1 MEELLEKMTMPMFE
15 KLGFKNISIIHSE
28 KSFKPRMI
36 LTKTDDTQLFFD
48 GENDLVNYLKF
59 LLRKDKLKRI
69 LDDDQT

>member
-1 MEELLEKMTMPMFE
+1 MDELLEKMTMPMLE
-15 KLGFKNISIIHSE
+15 KLGFKNISIISE
-28 KSFKPRMI
+28 KYFKPRMI

-48 GENDLVNYLKF
+48 GENVIVNYLKL

>member
-1 MEELLEKMTMPMFE
+1 MKELLEKMTMPMFE
-15 KLGFKNISIIHSE
+15 KLGFKNISIISE

-48 GENDLVNYLKF
+48 SENDIVNYLKL

-69 LDDDQT
+69 LGDD